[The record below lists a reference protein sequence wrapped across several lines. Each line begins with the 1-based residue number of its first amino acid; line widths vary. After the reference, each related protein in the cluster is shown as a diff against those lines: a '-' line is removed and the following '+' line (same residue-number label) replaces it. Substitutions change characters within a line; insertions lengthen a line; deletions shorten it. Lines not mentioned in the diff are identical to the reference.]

1 MLYPYEPLMLSII
14 MLPIMSSILVYCV
27 GKKTKTDLKYAAV
40 LTMVFVFILA
50 LMLIPVVQDYDIYRV
65 SYSGAEPIAHL
76 GKDGSQTISL
86 DMRIDSLS
94 LIILLLT
101 SLVTVLAMLFSLEY
115 HKKREIE
122 NSNSYY
128 ACMLL
133 FAAGMFGVLFSTDM
147 IQFYLFWELMLIPS
161 YLLVTYWGEDKK
173 HSQRIGLKYF
183 IYTHIGAVLILIGI
197 LFTFAL
203 TGKTDMET
211 AGAYLGAKDV
221 NLIKIIASLF
231 IIGFGIKMAIFP
243 FHSWLPDTYSNAPLP
258 ISVMLAGAM
267 SSIGV
272 YGLVRFL
279 FTLFTHDILVSFT
292 YMILIIA
299 IITQFY
305 GAIMALVEKNIKRIL
320 AYSSISQAGYILFG
334 IGTVVSIGV
343 GGSILHAVNSGLIK
357 ALLFMVVGSVI
368 LMTGIRYIDHLGG
381 LAGKMPFTAFA
392 GVVGALALAGIPPM
406 NGFVSE
412 WMILAGGFGTEYTIL
427 AVLAVIAGIFTM
439 AYSLRFVKGIFFG
452 ELPKKL
458 ESTNETSLKISL
470 VLAILVL
477 LCVVIGVVP
486 TLVTGFIR
494 NALTLFRGILGGW

>member
-14 MLPIMSSILVYCV
+14 MLPIVSSILIYFV
-27 GKKTKTDLKYAAV
+27 GIKTGIDLKYAAV
-40 LTMVFVFILA
+40 LTMIFVFILS
-50 LMLIPVVQDYDIYRV
+50 LMLIPVVQDNNIYKV
-65 SYSGAEPIAHL
+65 LYEPVAHL
-76 GKDGSQTISL
+76 GKDGSQKISL
-86 DMRIDSLS
+86 DMRVDSLS
-94 LIILLLT
+94 LIVLLLT
-101 SLVTVLAMLFSLEY
+101 SLVTTLAMLFSIQY
-115 HKKREIE
+115 NKKREMN
-122 NSNSYY
+122 NSNSHY

-197 LFTFAL
+197 LFTIAL

-211 AGAYLGAKDV
+211 AGMYLGTKDA
-221 NLIKIIASLF
+221 NLIKITASLF

-258 ISVMLAGAM
+258 VSVMLAGAM
-267 SSIGV
+267 SAIGV

-279 FTLFTHDILVSFT
+279 FTLFTRDILVSFT
-292 YMILIIA
+292 YVILIAA

-305 GAIMALVEKNIKRIL
+305 GAIMALVERNTKRIL
-320 AYSSISQAGYILFG
+320 AYSSISQAGYIFFG

-343 GGSILHAVNSGLIK
+343 GGSMLHAVNSGLIK
-357 ALLFMVVGSVI
+357 ALLFMVVGSII
-368 LMTGIRYIDHLGG
+368 LMTGIRYINQLGG
-381 LAGKMPFTAFA
+381 LANKMPFTAFA
-392 GVVGALALAGIPPM
+392 ASIGVLALAAIPPM

-412 WMILAGGFGTEYTIL
+412 WMILAGGFGTAYTVL

-439 AYSLRFVKGIFFG
+439 AYSLRFVKEIFFG
-452 ELPKKL
+452 ELPKNL
-458 ESTNETSLKISL
+458 EATKETSLKISL
-470 VLAILVL
+470 ILAVLVL
-477 LCVVIGVVP
+477 LCVVIGIVP
-486 TLVTGFIR
+486 TLVTGFIK
-494 NALTLFRGILGGW
+494 NALTLFRALGGW